1 MLGAFL
7 DKLDQKPIDERAR
20 IPTIK
25 INRNIA
31 PVLHAHDEAADR
43 TWALLRSLDGELFEI
58 SLKRNRQP
66 YDPEYM
72 GASLRFLE
80 TAEEICRSW
89 LDRPRQQRYQEE
101 WKAAI
106 DAHAQAFVDGGASLR
121 ARPARI
127 PGKDAQAVVAAFARI
142 GTLPSGTLTLRQLS
156 AQVFWGHS
164 KVLDSREDLLR
175 QLFPRLALAPRPL
188 LVQVYL
194 PQSCKGVLFIENQDT
209 YMQALAGHPAESAG
223 LALVYSAGFKGAAER
238 IRSRAGV
245 SLHYQGASNR
255 ELQALF
261 ERWWL
266 DASPTDWPTWFWGD
280 LDFSGMAILRA
291 LRSRF
296 GDVHAWQPGYAPM
309 LELLRAD
316 EGHEPDIADKAEQS
330 DPGTTGCEYADRL
343 LLPQM
348 RLSGRFIDQE
358 AV

>member
-31 PVLHAHDEAADR
+31 PALHAHDEAADR

-66 YDPEYM
+66 LDPEYL

-80 TAEEICRSW
+80 ASEEICRTW
-89 LDRPRQQRYQEE
+89 LNRPRQQRYQEE

-106 DAHAQAFVDGGASLR
+106 DAHAEDFADGGTSLR
-121 ARPARI
+121 ARPMRI

-142 GTLPSGTLTLRQLS
+142 GMLSSGTLTLRQLS
-156 AQVFWGHS
+156 ARVFWGHS
-164 KVLDSREDLLR
+164 KVLDSKEDLLC
-175 QLFPRLALAPRPL
+175 QLFPRLVLAPRPL

-194 PQSCKGVLFIENQDT
+194 PRSCKGVLFIENQDT
-209 YMQALAGHPAESAG
+209 YMQALAGRPAASAG

-238 IRSRAGV
+238 IRTRAGV
-245 SLHYQGASNR
+245 SLHYQSTSNR
-255 ELQALF
+255 EVQALF
-261 ERWWL
+261 ESWWL
-266 DASPTDWPTWFWGD
+266 DASPTDWPAWFWGD
-280 LDFSGMAILRA
+280 LDFSGMTILKA

-316 EGHEPDIADKAEQS
+316 EGHEPDIADKTEQS
-330 DPGTTGCEYADRL
+330 DPGTTGCEYADRV

-348 RLSGRFIDQE
+348 RRSGRFIDQE